1 MKKKYK
7 KGIEASA
14 GLMREDEEEFA
25 AAYHKQFEDFF
36 AFIEQNNVRV
46 KDAVEMHLADLPFEQ
61 IWSGEK
67 TGRYGCM
74 MKSAVR
80 STRETSLCFTARI
93 GRNGSVRG

>member
-14 GLMREDEEEFA
+14 GLMREDEEQFA
-25 AAYHKQFEDFF
+25 TAYHKQFEDFF

-46 KDAVEMHLADLPFEQ
+46 KDAVEMHLADLPF
-61 IWSGEK
+61 WW
-67 TGRYGCM
+67 RYGCM